1 MNKNII
7 KATAVTGALLLAL
20 TACGGGAASAKSEKQ
35 EIADKAATFSAYKPK
50 NNVELE
56 NYNRSQELYDDP
68 AAIQWCSAFP
78 SSASAPIITLPI
90 AGKLTTSST
99 SYFSPT
105 EIRDRYDSQMNIPA
119 RSVDGLFHGDSF
131 YRYGFTPAGQY
142 VDYSNSL
149 ELLCTTSLTEFQR
162 QNTFVEGVNT
172 DKGVD
177 VAANQKAAEAALKD
191 GDGDKAAAI
200 LGGK

>member
-1 MNKNII
+1 MNLK
-7 KATAVTGALLLAL
+7 KTLAGVALLASSALAL
-20 TACGGGAASAKSEKQ
+20 SACGSSAQPDQYAEVEQRAAGT
-35 EIADKAATFSAYKPK
+35 AAYIPK

-68 AAIQWCSAFP
+68 AALQWCTAFP
-78 SSASAPIITLPI
+78 SSNSAPIVTIPI
-90 AGKLTTSST
+90 AGKLTTSAT

-105 EIRDRYDSQMNIPA
+105 EVWEGWESAALNVPK

-142 VDYSNSL
+142 VDFSNSL
-149 ELLCTTSLTEFQR
+149 ELLCTTALTEFQR

-172 DKGVD
+172 EGDME
-177 VAANQKAAEAALKD
+177 QKQAQAEEALKD
-191 GDGDKAAAI
+191 GDTEKAVNI
-200 LGGK
+200 LGGN